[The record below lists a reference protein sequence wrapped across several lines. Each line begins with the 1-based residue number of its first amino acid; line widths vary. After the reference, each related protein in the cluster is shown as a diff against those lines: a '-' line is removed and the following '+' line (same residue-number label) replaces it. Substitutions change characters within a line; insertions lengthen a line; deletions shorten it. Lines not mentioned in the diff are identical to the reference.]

1 VDHSKGGNSGSD
13 VSPAESKDHVCN
25 QLRNSD
31 IHKSMD
37 SDEMHPRDLREL
49 ADVVAR
55 PLSVI
60 VVAVR

>member
-1 VDHSKGGNSGSD
+1 
-13 VSPAESKDHVCN
+13 
-25 QLRNSD
+25 
-31 IHKSMD
+31 MD